1 MIRERKKFQYEKNT
15 IKYLCEHSTESE
27 VKEVGTRRNGQ
38 HTNFFTAAAAC
49 EFFLMTIFFSLLS
62 VFYACIY

>member
-27 VKEVGTRRNGQ
+27 VKEGGTRRNGQ

-49 EFFLMTIFFSLLS
+49 EFFYFDDNFFFTALGFL
-62 VFYACIY
+62 C